1 MPTIKRQITV
11 VTFTYWFLLV
21 YVLAALIWWFISLE
35 EQNKIITELKLQQLS
50 TNNTI
55 IHSSQNFIKAKQNIE
70 KARLHKTYQYIG
82 EGSTFLLIIFIG
94 ATFVYNIVR
103 KRLML
108 SYQQKNFMM
117 AITHELKTPIAI
129 AKLNLETLLKR
140 QLEHHQQQ
148 RLISNALQEANRLN
162 DLCSNILISAQLE
175 GGAYKLHKTV
185 INLSTLTEE
194 IAQNF
199 TNRFPQRIIRY
210 NIIPGI
216 TIFGEI
222 LLLELMINN
231 IIENAFKYSPIQEPI
246 IIELQKNQKKA
257 ILNISDYGKGIPDDE
272 KPKIW
277 NRFYRI
283 GNEDTRSNKG
293 TGIGLYLCKK
303 IAKDHKANITVMDNT
318 PTGSIFTIQ
327 FSILEKKT
335 YAKTT

>member
-1 MPTIKRQITV
+1 MPTVKRQITL

-35 EQNKIITELKLQQLS
+35 EQNKEITKLKLQQLS
-50 TNNTI
+50 TIASTTNNL
-55 IHSSQNFIKAKQNIE
+55 QDYNRAKQNIQ
-70 KARLHKTYQYIG
+70 KANLGKTYQYIG
-82 EGSTFLLIIFIG
+82 EGTTFLLIIFIG
-94 ATFVYNIVR
+94 ATFVFRIVR
-103 KRLML
+103 KRLKL

-140 QLEHHQQQ
+140 KLEETQQQ
-148 RLISNALQEANRLN
+148 RLLTNALQEANRLN
-162 DLCSNILISAQLE
+162 DLCSNILVSAQLE

-185 INLSTLTEE
+185 VNLSALTQD
-194 IAQNF
+194 IAQSF
-199 TNRFPQRIIRY
+199 IHRFPQRSIKY
-210 NIIPGI
+210 NIIPNI
-216 TIFGEI
+216 SIFGEI
-222 LLLELMINN
+222 LLLELMVNN
-231 IIENAFKYSPIQEPI
+231 IIENALKYSPTNELITIQ
-246 IIELQKNQKKA
+246 LQKNEKKA
-257 ILNISDYGKGIPDDE
+257 ILNITDHGNGISDEE

-283 GNEDTRSNKG
+283 GNENTRRNKG

-303 IAKDHKANITVMDNT
+303 IAKDHKANITVTDNT

-327 FSILEKKT
+327 FSISQQKT